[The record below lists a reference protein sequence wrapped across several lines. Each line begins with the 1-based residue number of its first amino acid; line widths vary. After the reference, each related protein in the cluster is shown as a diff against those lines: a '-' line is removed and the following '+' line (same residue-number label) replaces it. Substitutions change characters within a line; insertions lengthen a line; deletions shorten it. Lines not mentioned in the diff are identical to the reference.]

1 MGSIVDRSRERLLI
15 GDTAIVKLRR
25 LLLQRCAI
33 ARTESSRWA
42 RSTQLPRSF
51 AAMRTAADAN
61 MAELMTDLV
70 RLDRKP
76 EPPIDGRTPHE
87 TNSYKAPRRAPHDP
101 HCRSGIACLAGSGPE
116 PADDQFYKGKTVT
129 IVTSTGPGGGYDL
142 VARLVARYMPRYL
155 SGSPTIIVQNMP
167 AGRKHRRD
175 ELHVRSCAEGWN
187 QYRRVNNAV
196 PLNQVL
202 DGRNVRFDSASFN
215 WIGSTGGRN
224 EAIFILSSAGVKSV
238 AELKTKEA
246 ILGGTGPGSSIVIF
260 PMAMNAVLGTKFRI
274 VTGYKSSTEV
284 FLAMERGEVVAR
296 SGTLP
301 SLQSGYPQWLAE
313 NKIRFLAQ
321 VGLKRDRELPDV
333 PLLTDLA
340 ETENSAVCWRLISS
354 PPALGQ
360 PYLAPPGVS
369 RERVATLRT
378 AFANTMADGDF
389 VADAAKGSIDI
400 APMTGDE
407 VASIIRDV
415 VEADPETIRRARAA
429 LGHK

>member
-1 MGSIVDRSRERLLI
+1 MRRVQIQRRMVRLATLI
-15 GDTAIVKLRR
+15 S
-25 LLLQRCAI
+25 CA
-33 ARTESSRWA
+33 
-42 RSTQLPRSF
+42 LPLALS
-51 AAMRTAADAN
+51 AAAQEAAD
-61 MAELMTDLV
+61 
-70 RLDRKP
+70 DR
-76 EPPIDGRTPHE
+76 
-87 TNSYKAPRRAPHDP
+87 
-101 HCRSGIACLAGSGPE
+101 
-116 PADDQFYKGKTVT
+116 FYKGKTVT

-142 VARLVARYMPRYL
+142 VARLVARYMPKYL
-155 SGSPTIIVQNMP
+155 SGSPTMIVQNMP
-167 AGRKHRRD
+167 GGGNIVATNYMYEVAPKDGTSIA
-175 ELHVRSCAEGWN
+175 V
-187 QYRRVNNAV
+187 VNNAV

-202 DGRNVRFDSASFN
+202 DGRNVRFDSAKFN

-224 EAIFILSSAGVKSV
+224 EAIFILSSAGVTSV

-321 VGLKRDRELPDV
+321 VGLKRDRELTDV

-340 ETENSAVCWRLISS
+340 QTEEQRRVLALISS

-360 PYLAPPGVS
+360 PYLAPPGVP

-378 AFANTMADGDF
+378 AFANTVADGDF

-429 LGHK
+429 LGQK